1 MTQHRA
7 SQAHSGAPGAR
18 LLDPRVLARIDTLD
32 LLARTVV
39 DGFLHGLHSSP
50 YLGLSME
57 FAEHR
62 AYMPG
67 DDIRKIDWRLY
78 ARTDRYYVKQYEA
91 ETNANFTVLLDV
103 SKSMSYGSGEVSKL
117 DYARFLAAAL
127 TYFSKRQRDR
137 VGLYAFDSEIV
148 EHVRPSVRH
157 LDQVLHALE
166 RVVPGRPGALGPPLL
181 TAASTFRRK
190 GIVALI
196 SDFYESPDAIVDAIR
211 PLVGS
216 KHDLIVFHVLDP
228 AELDFPFDKPASFED
243 LETGERFPV
252 VPEKLRDGYRQVI
265 REHVAEVQRRV
276 LGQGAEYTLLNTS
289 QPLDLALFRYLL
301 ARQKA
306 RGGRGGA
313 GVGAA

>member
-1 MTQHRA
+1 MTRHRA
-7 SQAHSGAPGAR
+7 RAHTDTPGAR
-18 LLDPRVLARIDTLD
+18 FLDPLLLARIDNLE

-67 DDIRKIDWRLY
+67 DDIRKIDWRLF
-78 ARTDRYYVKQYEA
+78 ARTDRHYVKQYEA

-103 SKSMSYGSGEVSKL
+103 SRSMSYGSGAISKL

-127 TYFSKRQRDR
+127 TYFSRSQRDR
-137 VGLYAFDSEIV
+137 VGLYAFDSEVV

-157 LDQVLHALE
+157 MDQVLHALE
-166 RVVPGRPGALGPPLL
+166 RVQPGRPGALGHSLF
-181 TAASTFRRK
+181 TVASTLRRR
-190 GIVALI
+190 GILVLI
-196 SDFYESPDAIVDAIR
+196 SDFYEGSEAIVEALR
-211 PLVGS
+211 PLAGRR
-216 KHDLIVFHVLDP
+216 HDLIVFHVLDP
-228 AELDFPFDKPASFED
+228 AELEFPFEKPASFED

-252 VPEKLRDGYRQVI
+252 VPEKLREEYRKVV
-265 REHVAEVQRRV
+265 RAHVAEVERRLV
-276 LGQGAEYTLLNTS
+276 GQGAEYTLLDTS
-289 QPLDLALFRYLL
+289 RPLDLALFRYLL

-306 RGGRGGA
+306 RTRR
-313 GVGAA
+313 GAA